1 MTYRLSCVRTVC
13 IVLSW
18 IAGVVLAFMLTLTVT
33 DVILRAF
40 RRPILGTYEIISYC
54 GAVVI
59 GFSLPYTS
67 LLKGHVA
74 VEFLLE
80 KLSAKASGRM
90 QLCTRVVSIL
100 TFLWLGWNFIAI
112 GLNLMRTNEVSGIYR
127 LPFYPI
133 AYGLGFAC
141 LVQCLVLIKDILEI
155 AGGRHE

>member
-1 MTYRLSCVRTVC
+1 MAYRLSFVRTLC
-13 IVLSW
+13 IALACV
-18 IAGVVLAFMLTLTVT
+18 AGVVLAFMLTLTVT

-67 LLKGHVA
+67 LLKGHVS
-74 VEFLLE
+74 VQFLLE
-80 KLSAKASGRM
+80 KLSGKASRRM
-90 QLCTRVVSIL
+90 QLWTRVVSIL
-100 TFLWLGWNFIAI
+100 MFLWLGWNFVAI
-112 GLNLMRTNEVSGIYR
+112 GLSLMRTNEVSGIYR

-141 LVQCLVLIKDILEI
+141 LVQCLALVEDILNLRRP
-155 AGGRHE
+155 A

>member
-1 MTYRLSCVRTVC
+1 
-13 IVLSW
+13 
-18 IAGVVLAFMLTLTVT
+18 MLTLTVT

-54 GAVVI
+54 GAIVI

-90 QLCTRVVSIL
+90 QFCTRVVSIL
-100 TFLWLGWNFIAI
+100 IFLWLGWNFVVI
-112 GLNLMRTNEVSGIYR
+112 GFNLMRTHEVSGIYR

-141 LVQCLVLIKDILEI
+141 LVQCLVLVADILDNRRP
-155 AGGRHE
+155 A

>member
-1 MTYRLSCVRTVC
+1 
-13 IVLSW
+13 
-18 IAGVVLAFMLTLTVT
+18 MLCLTVT

-67 LLKGHVA
+67 LMKGHVA
-74 VEFLLE
+74 VQFLLD
-80 KLSAKASGRM
+80 KLSAQASRRM
-90 QLCTRVVSIL
+90 QMWTRIVSIAV
-100 TFLWLGWNFIAI
+100 FFWLGWNFVVI
-112 GLNLMRTNEVSGIYR
+112 GFNLMRTNEVSGIYR

-141 LVQCLVLIKDILEI
+141 LVQCLALVSEILD
-155 AGGRHE
+155 GRRPA

>member
-1 MTYRLSCVRTVC
+1 MTYRLSFIRTVC
-13 IVLSW
+13 IALSW
-18 IAGVVLAFMLTLTVT
+18 VAGVVLAFMLTLTVT

-40 RRPILGTYEIISYC
+40 RRPILGSYEIISYC

-90 QLCTRVVSIL
+90 QLCTRVVSIVM
-100 TFLWLGWNFIAI
+100 FLWLGWNFIVI
-112 GLNLMRTNEVSGIYR
+112 GFNLMRTNEVSGIYR

-141 LVQCLVLIKDILEI
+141 LVQCLVLVTDILDI
-155 AGGRHE
+155 RRPA

>member
-1 MTYRLSCVRTVC
+1 MTHRLSFVRTAC
-13 IVLSW
+13 IVLSCV
-18 IAGVVLAFMLTLTVT
+18 AGVVLAFMLCLTVT

-67 LLKGHVA
+67 LMKGHVA
-74 VEFLLE
+74 VQFLLD
-80 KLSAKASGRM
+80 KLSAKASRRM
-90 QLCTRVVSIL
+90 QMWTRIVSIAV
-100 TFLWLGWNFIAI
+100 FFWLGWNFVVI
-112 GLNLMRTNEVSGIYR
+112 GFNLMRTNEVSGIYR

-141 LVQCLVLIKDILEI
+141 LVQCLALVSEILD
-155 AGGRHE
+155 GRRTA